1 MGDASGFAPA
11 GCFGGELSCHAGPA
25 IIKGVTVRRST
36 FGRRLAAACAV
47 TAVLVTGCSTSSSSS
62 SSPSPSASASTS
74 TSSNSTL
81 CTDVNNLKA
90 SIQGLK
96 DVSITANGLSAISD
110 QITKIKQ
117 QLQTFQNDAKGQYAG
132 EVTNLMNA
140 LNGLSSSFDAAKASP
155 SLSTLATLASSAKTA
170 ITAGQQLINAV
181 SSTC

>member
-1 MGDASGFAPA
+1 MRWSA
-11 GCFGGELSCHAGPA
+11 FG
-25 IIKGVTVRRST
+25 T
-36 FGRRLAAACAV
+36 RLAAACVV
-47 TAVLVTGCSTSSSSS
+47 TAVLVTGCSTTSSS
-62 SSPSPSASASTS
+62 SSPSASTNTNTSTS

-132 EVTNLMNA
+132 EVSNLMNA

>member
-1 MGDASGFAPA
+1 M
-11 GCFGGELSCHAGPA
+11 
-25 IIKGVTVRRST
+25 RRST

-74 TSSNSTL
+74 SNSTL
-81 CTDVNNLKA
+81 CTDVDNLKA
-90 SIQGLK
+90 SIQGLR
-96 DVSITANGLSAISD
+96 DVSITTNGLSAISD

>member
-1 MGDASGFAPA
+1 M
-11 GCFGGELSCHAGPA
+11 
-25 IIKGVTVRRST
+25 RRST

-47 TAVLVTGCSTSSSSS
+47 TAVLVTGCSASSSS
-62 SSPSPSASASTS
+62 SSPSASAS

-81 CTDVNNLKA
+81 CTDVDNLKA

-132 EVTNLMNA
+132 EVSSLMNA
-140 LNGLSSSFDAAKASP
+140 LNALSSSFDAARASP
-155 SLSTLATLASSAKTA
+155 SISTLATLASSVPAV
-170 ITAGQQLINAV
+170 ITAGQNLVTEV
-181 SSTC
+181 SGTC

>member
-25 IIKGVTVRRST
+25 ITKGVTVRRST

-62 SSPSPSASASTS
+62 SSASAS

-81 CTDVNNLKA
+81 CTDVDNLKA

-96 DVSITANGLSAISD
+96 DVSITQNGLSAISD
-110 QITKIKQ
+110 QITKVKQ
-117 QLQTFQNDAKGQYAG
+117 QLQTFQNDAKGQYAS
-132 EVTNLMNA
+132 EVSNLTNA
-140 LNGLSSSFDAAKASP
+140 LNSLSSSFDAARASP
-155 SLSTLATLASSAKTA
+155 SLSTLATLASSVGKV
-170 ITAGQQLINAV
+170 ITAGQQLISAV

>member
-1 MGDASGFAPA
+1 M
-11 GCFGGELSCHAGPA
+11 
-25 IIKGVTVRRST
+25 RRSP

-47 TAVLVTGCSTSSSSS
+47 TAVLITGCSTSSSSS
-62 SSPSPSASASTS
+62 SSSSSPSASAS

-81 CTDVNNLKA
+81 CTDVDNLKA
-90 SIQGLK
+90 SIQGLR
-96 DVSITANGLSAISD
+96 DVSITTNGLSAISD

-132 EVTNLMNA
+132 EVSNLMNA

>member
-1 MGDASGFAPA
+1 MRWSA
-11 GCFGGELSCHAGPA
+11 FG
-25 IIKGVTVRRST
+25 T
-36 FGRRLAAACAV
+36 RLAAACVV
-47 TAVLVTGCSTSSSSS
+47 TAVLVTGCSTTSSS
-62 SSPSPSASASTS
+62 SSPSASTNTNTSTS

-81 CTDVNNLKA
+81 CTDLDNLKA
-90 SIQGLK
+90 SIQGLT

-155 SLSTLATLASSAKTA
+155 SISTLVPLASSAKTA
-170 ITAGQQLINAV
+170 ITAGQQLISAV

>member
-1 MGDASGFAPA
+1 M
-11 GCFGGELSCHAGPA
+11 
-25 IIKGVTVRRST
+25 RRST

-62 SSPSPSASASTS
+62 PSPSASTS

-81 CTDVNNLKA
+81 CTDVDNLKA

-96 DVSITANGLSAISD
+96 DVSITQNGLSAISD

-117 QLQTFQNDAKGQYAG
+117 QLQTFQNDAKGQYAS
-132 EVTNLMNA
+132 EVSNLTNA
-140 LNGLSSSFDAAKASP
+140 LNSLSSSFDAARASP
-155 SLSTLATLASSAKTA
+155 SLSTLATLASSVGKV
-170 ITAGQQLINAV
+170 ITAGQQLISAV